1 MELKIKSTIENL
13 VSHYIPQMI
22 NHHLFDTLLFEVL
35 DDKAMIKFYFTLT
48 RYERGNDDMLTLSFV
63 DNEEYDVDA
72 QYAFNTLTIKYE
84 SGVIQPILK
93 KIVSFIDRETNDNYN
108 KISEFNKDT
117 TILVNI
123 DNVEDFFDNNDT
135 IIIDEMRI
143 VHD

>member
-1 MELKIKSTIENL
+1 MDIKIKSTIENL

-22 NHHLFDTLLFEVL
+22 NNYVDKLLFEVL
-35 DDKAMIKFYFTLT
+35 DDKAKISFYFTLT
-48 RYERGNDDMLTLSFV
+48 RYERGMDDMLTLSFV
-63 DNEEYDVDA
+63 DNEEYNVDA
-72 QYAFNTLTIKYE
+72 QYGFNTLTIKYE

-93 KIVSFIDRETNDNYN
+93 KVVSFIERETNDNYN

>member
-1 MELKIKSTIENL
+1 MDIKIKSTIENL

-22 NHHLFDTLLFEVL
+22 NNYVDKLLFEVL
-35 DDKAMIKFYFTLT
+35 DDKAKIKFYFTLT

-72 QYAFNTLTIKYE
+72 QYAFKTLTIKYE
-84 SGVIQPILK
+84 SGIIQPILK
-93 KIVSFIDRETNDNYN
+93 KVVSFIERETNDNYN
-108 KISEFNKDT
+108 KISDFNKDT

-123 DNVEDFFDNNDT
+123 DNVEDFFDNDDT